1 MFFAKCYV
9 YRDTMAHRKKTT
21 TDFENALSRFREVA
35 MNKINEKSE
44 EINRLTNIVNEYI
57 GFVLILF

>member
-1 MFFAKCYV
+1 
-9 YRDTMAHRKKTT
+9 MAHRKKTT